1 VRIAP
6 TRKMDEYE
14 SLLYFK
20 SSKMKVYVLYSGIKT
35 PWESTRFLPV
45 RGDIIHYTGYRYS
58 VIGLEYFLHSE
69 TNEIIEIHI
78 LVSSL

>member
-1 VRIAP
+1 
-6 TRKMDEYE
+6 
-14 SLLYFK
+14 
-20 SSKMKVYVLYSGIKT
+20 MKVYILYSGIKT

-45 RGDIIHYTGYRYS
+45 RGDIINYTGYRYS
-58 VIGLEYFLHSE
+58 VIGFEYFVHSS